1 VKKFL
6 PKRDIFS
13 SLAFIKNS
21 FPCYE
26 FLWAMCR
33 ASQMYLS
40 NKVKPRISP
49 LFLYI
54 WVIKPKMNAEIKVD
68 FEAPDD

>member
-1 VKKFL
+1 
-6 PKRDIFS
+6 
-13 SLAFIKNS
+13 
-21 FPCYE
+21 
-26 FLWAMCR
+26 MCR